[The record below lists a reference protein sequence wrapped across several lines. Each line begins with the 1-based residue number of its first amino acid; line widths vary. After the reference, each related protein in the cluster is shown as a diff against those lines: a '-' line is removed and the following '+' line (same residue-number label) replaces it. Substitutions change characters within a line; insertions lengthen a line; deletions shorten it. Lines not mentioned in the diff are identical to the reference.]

1 MRITTEN
8 AQGLF
13 GIALDGRREML
24 DRLGEV
30 WRNADAIG
38 RHRGRRPPDGLSRN
52 KRLPEDIL
60 KAATLAPLG
69 KIGQAAVNLAHHGR
83 IAEHIERFS

>member
-1 MRITTEN
+1 MRIATEN

-13 GIALDGRREML
+13 GVALDGRREMP
-24 DRLGEV
+24 DRIGEL
-30 WRNADAIG
+30 WRHADAIG
-38 RHRGRRPPDGLSRN
+38 HHQGRRPPDGLSRN

-60 KAATLAPLG
+60 KAPTLAPLG
-69 KIGQAAVNLAHHGR
+69 KIGQAVVNLVHHGR